1 MGAPNY
7 RKSSHTV
14 YDAKYHLVWTTKY
27 RYRVLGAK
35 IARRTRDIIREI
47 CQQLDVQIV
56 KGHLSPDHVHM
67 LVSIPPHL
75 SVAKLMQHVKGK
87 SSRKLQMEFKELHQ
101 QCWGNIWAR
110 GYFCATTGVVT
121 DDHIKDYLEH
131 HAENED
137 QESQLKKLKPFSN
150 QQSNLCAL
158 AHSG

>member
-35 IARRTRDIIREI
+35 IARRTRDLIREI
-47 CQQLDVQIV
+47 CQQLDVNIV

-101 QCWGNIWAR
+101 RYWGKHVWAR
-110 GYFCATTGVVT
+110 GYFCATAGVVT
-121 DDHIKDYLEH
+121 EDQIKHYIEH
-131 HAENED
+131 HTEHED
-137 QESQLKKLKPFSN
+137 EEFTIEKT
-150 QQSNLCAL
+150 
-158 AHSG
+158 

>member
-7 RKSSHTV
+7 RRTAHTV

-27 RYRVLGAK
+27 RYRILGAK
-35 IARRTRDIIREI
+35 IARRTRDLIREI

-75 SVAKLMQHVKGK
+75 SVSRLMQHVKGK
-87 SSRKLQMEFKELHQ
+87 SSRKLQLEFKELRQ
-101 QCWGNIWAR
+101 RYWGKHIWAR

-121 DDHIKDYLEH
+121 DDQIKHYIAH
-131 HAENED
+131 HTETED
-137 QESQLKKLKPFSN
+137 EEFTIEKT
-150 QQSNLCAL
+150 
-158 AHSG
+158 